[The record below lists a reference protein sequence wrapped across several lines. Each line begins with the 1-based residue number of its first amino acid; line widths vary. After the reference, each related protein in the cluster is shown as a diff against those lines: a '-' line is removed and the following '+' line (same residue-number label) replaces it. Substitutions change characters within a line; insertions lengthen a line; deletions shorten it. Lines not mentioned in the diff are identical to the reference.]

1 MDAVQTP
8 TRSEQK
14 LAKKNLDTLEK
25 IAQKHK
31 GSSHAVEIEICG
43 EKTHIKVPPSALSLL
58 NTIFEHMAEGKAIS
72 IIPSETEISTQ
83 QAAEMLNVSRPHIVK
98 LLEEGK
104 IPYKKVGSHRRIKLK
119 DLEKYKNKMEQRR
132 RKQLGK
138 LAEQA
143 QELDMGY

>member
-1 MDAVQTP
+1 MEAVQTP

-14 LAKKNLDTLEK
+14 LAQENLEALEK
-25 IAQKHK
+25 IARKHQ
-31 GSSHAVEIEICG
+31 GTSHAIEIEISG
-43 EKTHIKVPPSALSLL
+43 EKTHITVPSSALSLL

-104 IPYKKVGSHRRIKLK
+104 IPFKKVGSHRRIKVR
-119 DLEKYKNKMEQRR
+119 DLQKYKDKMEEDRR
-132 RKQLGK
+132 EQLKK